1 MANFKIREATRKDSK
16 LIYDFIMA
24 LAKYEK
30 MADLVVTNPEMLEE
44 SIFDEDYAKV
54 IIGEEDGVPVGFALY
69 FFNFSTFEGRP
80 GLYLEDLFIKE
91 EYRNK
96 GYGKAMLQKLAG
108 IAVQN
113 NCKRFEWWCL
123 DWNKPSIDFYKSLGA
138 VGMEDWT
145 TYRMDGEVL
154 KNFGQEKD

>member
-1 MANFKIREATRKDSK
+1 MDKFTIREATREDAK
-16 LIYDFIMA
+16 LIYDFIIG
-24 LAKYEK
+24 LARYEK
-30 MADLVVTNPEMLEE
+30 MEELVVTNPQMLEK
-44 SIFDEDYAKV
+44 SIFDEGYAKV
-54 IIGEEDGVPVGFALY
+54 IIGEEAGVPVGFALY

-80 GLYLEDLFIKE
+80 GLYLEDLFIRE

-96 GYGKAMLQKLAG
+96 GYGKAMLKKLAG
-108 IAVQN
+108 IAVKN

-138 VGMEDWT
+138 VGMEEWT

-154 KNFGQEKD
+154 KEFGTGK